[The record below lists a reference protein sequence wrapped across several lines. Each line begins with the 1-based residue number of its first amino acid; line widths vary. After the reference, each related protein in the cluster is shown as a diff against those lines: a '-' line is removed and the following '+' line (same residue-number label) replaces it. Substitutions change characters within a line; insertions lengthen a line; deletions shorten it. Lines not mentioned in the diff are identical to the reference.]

1 MSHLFPMVSLGDNI
15 TYMTLFFFFRYA
27 HLTPLS
33 NSNKNLLIQLLF
45 ENGYVLK
52 MN

>member
-1 MSHLFPMVSLGDNI
+1 MRHLFPMVSLGDNI
-15 TYMTLFFFFRYA
+15 TYMTFFFRYA

-33 NSNKNLLIQLLF
+33 NSNKSLLIQLLF